1 VKIDDLFP
9 VVFIHFSAG
18 IPRSWDPV
26 LGTYMDRYLAALRRF
41 SEDLW
46 ERELEKRNP
55 ERDIYLEQKS
65 NLYLRIKRRVVSA
78 RLSWLPRPTKENI
91 AILAQSGTSQ
101 QCLGLWLRQV
111 QGTVLSSI
119 PVINWSGDGIETL
132 DEKIA
137 SYRPFNGSK
146 RSLQNM
152 LKSAMDGNSGDP
164 VHINWANW
172 SSMIRTKRMVMN
184 FPEGSLCWPE
194 MANSIGQH
202 HQVIAL
208 VSHPLPFAKRM
219 MAIFGDGRHLQ
230 CMTDTRA
237 YLEQHPER
245 TAGLE
250 DMLPAEY
257 AWVIKWCLDMSALEA
272 STAAGRQ
279 IHIVK
284 EEELMSDTSSTLIHL
299 FKALGWQW
307 SDEIPNHFRVFCQF
321 HDRKPE
327 HQPKYTINTGDP
339 EIMGLDHL
347 MRTFNIVKYT
357 SDQHALKPD
366 SPSDQMKKVH

>member
-1 VKIDDLFP
+1 
-9 VVFIHFSAG
+9 
-18 IPRSWDPV
+18 
-26 LGTYMDRYLAALRRF
+26 
-41 SEDLW
+41 
-46 ERELEKRNP
+46 
-55 ERDIYLEQKS
+55 
-65 NLYLRIKRRVVSA
+65 
-78 RLSWLPRPTKENI
+78 
-91 AILAQSGTSQ
+91 
-101 QCLGLWLRQV
+101 
-111 QGTVLSSI
+111 
-119 PVINWSGDGIETL
+119 VINWSGDGIETL